1 MRLLDKIKAWFGGS
15 RQPSAGASLPAGE
28 TRNGTITY
36 FNWSKG
42 YGFVECPGIEGR
54 IFMHRTKLR
63 GRVKVGDPITIELG
77 QNNKGYFVQRVLS
90 R

>member
-1 MRLLDKIKAWFGGS
+1 MGLLDKIRAWFGGG
-15 RQPSAGASLPAGE
+15 SATASAAVSKGE
-28 TRNGTITY
+28 LRNGTIAY

-42 YGFVECPGIEGR
+42 YGFVESPGVEGR

-63 GRVKVGDPITIELG
+63 GRVKVGDPISFELG
-77 QNNKGYFVQRVLS
+77 QNKKGFFVERVAD